1 MFALSVDDMYIYN
14 KYDAR
19 VAKFATNGKENT
31 ENNKRINKLNLIFR
45 K

>member
-19 VAKFATNGKENT
+19 VAKFATNGKE
-31 ENNKRINKLNLIFR
+31 KRKYR
-45 K
+45 EQ